1 MRLEELFANEGIND
15 PSIFK
20 AVFLAGGPGSGKS
33 YVSSKIL
40 AGSGLKTV
48 NPDEALELL
57 MDKEGLRKD
66 MPDDEQEERD
76 IVRKRAKGI
85 TGNQQALYIAGRLGL
100 IIDGTAKDTSKV
112 ERIKKELEEIGY
124 ETRMI
129 FVNTNLEVSVQR
141 NTDRCEKEGG
151 RKVPAD
157 ILKKSWQNVQDNMMQ
172 FQQLFGPKRFYI
184 VDNSGGLEDPD
195 RKKNFDFVWKDMK
208 KFLDSPPKNKA
219 ALQWINAE
227 KNRDRSPNKDQIG
240 SPFDPNQKRTIPQIS
255 PGFSAK

>member
-1 MRLEELFANEGIND
+1 MRLQELFTNEGLND

-33 YVSSKIL
+33 YVAGKIL
-40 AGSGLKTV
+40 ANVGLKTV

-66 MPDDEQEERD
+66 MPDDEEEPRD
-76 IVRKRAKGI
+76 AVRAKAKGI

-112 ERIKKELEEIGY
+112 AKIKKELEEIGY

-141 NTDRCEKEGG
+141 NTDRFEKGGG
-151 RKVPAD
+151 RKVPAG
-157 ILKKSWQNVQDNMMQ
+157 ILKKAWQEVQDNMMK
-172 FQQLFGPKRFYI
+172 FQQLFGPKSFYI

-195 RKKNFDFVWKDMK
+195 RAKNFEFVWKDMR
-208 KFLDSPPKNKA
+208 KFLEAKPKSSVAKK
-219 ALQWINAE
+219 WIDDEE
-227 KNRDRSPNKDQIG
+227 KRDRTPNISQVG
-240 SPFDPNQKRTIPQIS
+240 NPFAQGKETSIPSIS
-255 PGFSAK
+255 PGFSR